1 MNYDFIIYGGGM
13 SSQIAALALAKDN
26 FNVCFIENPT
36 IKKSDSNLVTFL
48 SQGSVNYLYSI
59 IDDPN
64 EFNQFATIE
73 KITCKL
79 ANTNND
85 SSITFDNEI
94 NSALGKILPNNI
106 INFMCTSMV
115 ELISFEINFCS
126 TKMFS

>member
-26 FNVCFIENPT
+26 FKVCLIENST

-64 EFNQFATIE
+64 EFNQFANIE
-73 KITCKL
+73 KILYREKFLSVGTY
-79 ANTNND
+79 T
-85 SSITFDNEI
+85 ITDPYDTSDLGTPPVC
-94 NSALGKILPNNI
+94 NSNLVL
-106 INFMCTSMV
+106 S
-115 ELISFEINFCS
+115 
-126 TKMFS
+126 